1 MGVHTPQD
9 VIAGMFAGMI
19 VLYAV
24 SVMMSRPER
33 ENTFMAFGIA
43 AVIAGIAY
51 VSIKSYPMDYDEN
64 GKLKNSENSSTM
76 TIKANEGKLSEAGA
90 GAGVG
95 GGAPVSSSSESTDDD
110 DDSELEELEQQQ
122 AQLRQKLNTESDEQ
136 VKAELR
142 TELQTIENQIM
153 QLKLK

>member
-1 MGVHTPQD
+1 MNIQQLGNNNSLQQLSQVKKQTEVSKSGQT
-9 VIAGMFAGMI
+9 AQQTQQQNTSEKI
-19 VLYAV
+19 VDEYIHQE
-24 SVMMSRPER
+24 PEKS
-33 ENTFMAFGIA
+33 
-43 AVIAGIAY
+43 AGI
-51 VSIKSYPMDYDEN
+51 YDEN